1 MQRSEIEIMAPVGSY
16 EALAAAIQAGADSV
30 YFGVGK
36 LNMRSASAAN
46 FTLDDLAKIVATAHA
61 AGVKTY
67 LTVNTIVYE
76 DEMLTV
82 HEVIDRAKA
91 EGIDAIIAT
100 DFAAILYAR
109 RIGVEVHIS
118 TQSNISNSETV
129 KFFSQWADTVV
140 LARELTLEQVAQIHR
155 QIVEND
161 IRGPRGELV
170 GIEMFAHGALCMS
183 ISGKCYLSLYETNCS
198 ANRGACRQLCR
209 RKYTVTDTETGAALD
224 IDGRYVLSPKDL
236 CTVDFLDRFIGAGV
250 RVLKI
255 EGRARGA
262 EYVKRV
268 VSCYDEALRAIEAG
282 TYTPALAAGLKE
294 RLATVFNRGFW
305 EGYYAGRP
313 VAEHSQHYGSAATRR
328 KVYVGKVTNFYKN
341 IGGRGTGRSRTAVRG
356 RRDFLHGCHHR
367 HRRTDA
373 RRAARHRRHPGAI
386 RGTGHP
392 LRRAHRHT
400 DPPRRPALQIRR
412 CGIDPAV
419 GTISITKNASGRFF
433 VTVSL
438 RSDR

>member
-61 AGVKTY
+61 AGVKAY

-76 DEMLTV
+76 DEMQTV

-170 GIEMFAHGALCMS
+170 GIIQRSARYNGVEKTRC
-183 ISGKCYLSLYETNCS
+183 LYPADCE
-198 ANRGACRQLCR
+198 
-209 RKYTVTDTETGAALD
+209 
-224 IDGRYVLSPKDL
+224 
-236 CTVDFLDRFIGAGV
+236 
-250 RVLKI
+250 
-255 EGRARGA
+255 
-262 EYVKRV
+262 
-268 VSCYDEALRAIEAG
+268 EALRAILLD
-282 TYTPALAAGLKE
+282 AL
-294 RLATVFNRGFW
+294 
-305 EGYYAGRP
+305 
-313 VAEHSQHYGSAATRR
+313 
-328 KVYVGKVTNFYKN
+328 
-341 IGGRGTGRSRTAVRG
+341 
-356 RRDFLHGCHHR
+356 
-367 HRRTDA
+367 
-373 RRAARHRRHPGAI
+373 GA
-386 RGTGHP
+386 
-392 LRRAHRHT
+392 
-400 DPPRRPALQIRR
+400 
-412 CGIDPAV
+412 
-419 GTISITKNASGRFF
+419 
-433 VTVSL
+433 
-438 RSDR
+438 